1 VTTIDEHGNVQQ
13 WTAVY
18 WRHFGKYTEECD
30 SFAEAYRFLTSGE
43 DYESLSSEAILGP
56 EGAVLMDAAALIDCP
71 SCHRCEFCSEEDPDA
86 GLSAMPSQPPLLG
99 PRAPNGRRTGLS
111 TPPEAG
117 RRRSP
122 APARCSARSKVAES

>member
-56 EGAVLMDAAALIDCP
+56 DGAVLMDAAALSHAYID
-71 SCHRCEFCSEEDPDA
+71 SLDPDE
-86 GLSAMPSQPPLLG
+86 LFV
-99 PRAPNGRRTGLS
+99 RLS
-111 TPPEAG
+111 TPAAITAFGED
-117 RRRSP
+117 R
-122 APARCSARSKVAES
+122 